1 MLSLIDGDLI
11 IYKVGFTTE
20 QEEEWIAKA
29 RCDEMIDGILLDTK
43 ADEYEFWLSDRTE
56 NNFRT
61 KFYPEYKANRK
72 DQKKPKHYEFLKEYV
87 LNNWNAR
94 VACNQEADDALGIAA
109 TRETHFCDFAEVLI
123 KREGDWYAGPPSC
136 PEAVGRATICSID
149 KDLLQIPGKH
159 YNFVKKEFQFVT
171 PTDGIRSFYKQLLV
185 GDPSDNLQGCP
196 KIGDVKATRML
207 TGLHQ
212 ESELYDAIRR
222 GYFDSYERYIFKQE
236 LTSEQEEFVWNQIK
250 VNGICL
256 KIRQQEDE
264 VWDFLKLRQME
275 EGSALSTA
283 LTQEEC
289 AQSTEQCI

>member
-11 IYKVGFTTE
+11 IYRVGFTTE

-94 VACNQEADDALGIAA
+94 IACNQEADDALGISQCHLVGASDLG
-109 TRETHFCDFAEVLI
+109 F
-123 KREGDWYAGPPSC
+123 EGGPSS
-136 PEAVGRATICSID
+136 ICSID
-149 KDLLQIPGKH
+149 KDLLQIPGNH

-171 PTDGIRSFYKQLLV
+171 PEDGLRSFYKQLLV

-207 TGLHQ
+207 AGLHQ

-236 LTSEQEEFVWNQIK
+236 LTPEQEEFVWNQIK

-256 KIRQQEDE
+256 KIRTYEEE
-264 VWDFLKLRQME
+264 VWPFRKLRQTAE
-275 EGSALSTA
+275 ESALSTA

-289 AQSTEQCI
+289 VQSTEQCI